1 MSARLK
7 ETTGARSRVGA
18 TLRRGTV
25 ACVALAATVSMTLGA
40 GSAGAQADVTAAMD
54 PVQMISR
61 HLDEEAKRTLGTMM
75 GEALDPLLDQ
85 LRDSATRTSV
95 KEDGEGAITATW
107 RLDTGQL
114 SESLGGGVSA
124 DKELAMVNMPTGVVS
139 SGQVTVTK
147 VSVTD
152 SGEEVRTEIPVM
164 TLDEM
169 EEGVRGAV
177 LTPVATVHQ
186 MTSPEAVALYGYILR
201 EVANG
206 GSVETLAPL
215 AYDLA
220 AAAGVEVPEDVD
232 LTEIGRGEAEAM
244 VPQMMAMQNVLTGE
258 NPLDVLLADTKV
270 PVVER
275 ANLMVDVAPGDTLE
289 ITTTGEVEVGEEP
302 LTALMPHS
310 MLAGA
315 NQMVNQVAREVGRAQ
330 EAPLPTLPDLP
341 TLVGLPPLPG
351 APAAPASTSADAE
364 YGFSTYAQPVESEY
378 GFASYT
384 QPAGP
389 EYVQVQTIPS
399 GLLDPSMLTDIL
411 GPLLSEDMLGS
422 LFGSLTSILENGAL
436 DGIFGAIAGGDTGD
450 LDPGELSGSLLAVIS
465 ELATGIIPALVDAIG
480 SMDFTKLTDFI
491 NETIANG
498 GLPGVV
504 DPETGEPIPGSDD
517 EEEDEDG
524 TGGGGNGSDE
534 GSGSGAE
541 GEERDIMKELTVEE
555 AFLVYDTVA
564 GYIDER
570 AESRGGSGG
579 SGDSGGSG
587 GSGNS
592 GTSTHQVS
600 DVRTVTEE
608 GVRGSDPGPEGA
620 SSVERGDEY
629 NPAGGSQDPSVNYN
643 TAAEES
649 LPVTGASAYT
659 AYYALGGLVLM
670 VLAGVARFGGLA
682 WVKRKFA
689 GESET

>member
-95 KEDGEGAITATW
+95 TEDDAGATTVTW

-147 VSVTD
+147 VSTTD

-341 TLVGLPPLPG
+341 TLVGLPPLLG
-351 APAAPASTSADAE
+351 APAAPASTSTDAE
-364 YGFSTYAQPVESEY
+364 YGFATYVQPVEPEY
-378 GFASYT
+378 GFATYS

-411 GPLLSEDMLGS
+411 GPLLSPEMLGS
-422 LFGSLTSILENGAL
+422 LFGSLESILDNGAL
-436 DGIFGAIAGGDTGD
+436 DGIFGAIAGGDIGD

-465 ELATGIIPALVDAIG
+465 ELATGIIPALVDAI
-480 SMDFTKLTDFI
+480 STMDFTKLTDFI

-504 DPETGEPIPGSDD
+504 DPDTGEPIPAPGD
-517 EEEDEDG
+517 EEDNEDG
-524 TGGGGNGSDE
+524 TGDGSGNGSDE
-534 GSGSGAE
+534 GSGSGTE
-541 GEERDIMKELTVEE
+541 SGERDIMKELTVEE

-570 AESRGGSGG
+570 AESRGGSGD
-579 SGDSGGSG
+579 SGDSS
-587 GSGNS
+587 
-592 GTSTHQVS
+592 TSTRQVS
-600 DVRTVTEE
+600 DVRTATEE
-608 GVRGSDPGPEGA
+608 GIRGSNPGAEGA
-620 SSVERGDEY
+620 SSVESGGEY
-629 NPAGGSQDPSVNYN
+629 NPAGGSQAPSVNYN
-643 TAAEES
+643 AAAEES

-670 VLAGVARFGGLA
+670 VLAGVARFGGLG
-682 WVKRKFA
+682 WVKRKLA
-689 GESET
+689 GEGEA

>member
-1 MSARLK
+1 MSARLEEK
-7 ETTGARSRVGA
+7 TGARSRMGA

-40 GSAGAQADVTAAMD
+40 GSAGAQADVAAAMD

-61 HLDEEAKRTLGTMM
+61 HLDEETKRTLGTMM

-95 KEDGEGAITATW
+95 TEDDAGATTVTW

-147 VSVTD
+147 VSTTD

-289 ITTTGEVEVGEEP
+289 ITTTGEAEVGEEP

-315 NQMVNQVAREVGRAQ
+315 NQMVNQVASEVGRAQ

-364 YGFSTYAQPVESEY
+364 YGFATYAQPVEPEY
-378 GFASYT
+378 GFATYS

-436 DGIFGAIAGGDTGD
+436 DGIFGAIAGGDVGD

-465 ELATGIIPALVDAIG
+465 ELATGIIPALVDAV
-480 SMDFTKLTDFI
+480 STMDFTKLTDFI

-498 GLPGVV
+498 GLPGAF

-517 EEEDEDG
+517 EEENED
-524 TGGGGNGSDE
+524 GNGSGE

-541 GEERDIMKELTVEE
+541 GEEDVERDIMKELTVEE

-570 AESRGGSGG
+570 AESRGGSG
-579 SGDSGGSG
+579 DSS

-592 GTSTHQVS
+592 GDSSTSTRQVS
-600 DVRTVTEE
+600 DVRTATEE
-608 GVRGSDPGPEGA
+608 GIRGSNPGAEGA
-620 SSVERGDEY
+620 SSVESGGEY
-629 NPAGGSQDPSVNYN
+629 NPAGGSQAPSVNYN
-643 TAAEES
+643 AAAEES

-670 VLAGVARFGGLA
+670 VLAGVARFGGLS

-689 GESET
+689 GEGEA

>member
-18 TLRRGTV
+18 TLWRGTV

-95 KEDGEGAITATW
+95 TEDDAGATTVTW

-147 VSVTD
+147 VSTTD

-341 TLVGLPPLPG
+341 TLVGLPPLLG
-351 APAAPASTSADAE
+351 APAAPASTSTDAE
-364 YGFSTYAQPVESEY
+364 YGFATYVQPVEPEY
-378 GFASYT
+378 GFATYS

-411 GPLLSEDMLGS
+411 GPLLSPEMLGS
-422 LFGSLTSILENGAL
+422 LFGSLESILDNGAL
-436 DGIFGAIAGGDTGD
+436 DGIFGAIAGGDIGD

-465 ELATGIIPALVDAIG
+465 ELATGIIPALVDAI
-480 SMDFTKLTDFI
+480 STMDFTKLTDFI

-504 DPETGEPIPGSDD
+504 DPDTGEPIPAPGD
-517 EEEDEDG
+517 EEDNEDG
-524 TGGGGNGSDE
+524 TGDGSGNGSDE
-534 GSGSGAE
+534 GSGSGTE
-541 GEERDIMKELTVEE
+541 SGERDIMKELTVEE

-570 AESRGGSGG
+570 AESRGGSGD
-579 SGDSGGSG
+579 SGDSS
-587 GSGNS
+587 
-592 GTSTHQVS
+592 TSTRQVS
-600 DVRTVTEE
+600 DVRTATEE
-608 GVRGSDPGPEGA
+608 GIRGSNPGAEGA
-620 SSVERGDEY
+620 SSVESGGEY
-629 NPAGGSQDPSVNYN
+629 NPAGGSQAPSVNYN
-643 TAAEES
+643 AAAEES

-670 VLAGVARFGGLA
+670 VLAGVARFGGLG
-682 WVKRKFA
+682 WVKRKLA
-689 GESET
+689 GEGEA